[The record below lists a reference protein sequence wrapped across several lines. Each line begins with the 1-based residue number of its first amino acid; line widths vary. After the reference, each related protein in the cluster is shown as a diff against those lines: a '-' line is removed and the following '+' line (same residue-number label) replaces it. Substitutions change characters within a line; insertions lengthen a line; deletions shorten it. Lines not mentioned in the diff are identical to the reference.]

1 MEYKYQLEIDQN
13 ISFEDAVRLLK
24 ERIKNSVHTGPIRS
38 EVEDWDGH
46 IRGELTERGIA
57 VNDLYVHRND
67 YQRYLEQAQYQQ
79 KYPDYY
85 SGNLPEKSLEHFISF
100 KLLDCWEDDVL
111 LDIASE
117 QSPVHDIYSRL
128 SGCVCYSQDIMYR
141 PGIHGS
147 KIGSNVESIP
157 VPDGFFS
164 KALATCSIEH
174 FEGDSD
180 IQFMKEMQRVLKP
193 CGRLVVLPLYVATR
207 SCAITDPR
215 YALAGN
221 VSFDEDAEVYC
232 VENWGNRHGRFY
244 SPATLYERL
253 IRDHVDMRFRIYDL
267 RNPQEIDASIYCKF
281 VLLCE
286 KLPFAP

>member
-13 ISFEDAVRLLK
+13 ISFEDAVSLLK
-24 ERIKNSVHTGPIRS
+24 ERIKNPVHTGPIRS
-38 EVEDWDGH
+38 DVEDWDEYM
-46 IRGELTERGIA
+46 RGELTGRGIA

-79 KYPDYY
+79 RYPDYY
-85 SGNLPEKSLEHFISF
+85 PGNLLEKSLEHFISF

-141 PGIHGS
+141 TGIHGS
-147 KIGSNVESIP
+147 KIGSSVESIP

-180 IQFMKEMQRVLKP
+180 ILFMKEMQRVLKP
-193 CGRLVVLPLYVATR
+193 SGRLVILPLYVATR

-221 VSFDEDAEVYC
+221 VRFDEDAEVYC

-244 SPATLYERL
+244 SPVTLYERL
-253 IRDHVDMRFRIYDL
+253 VKDRVEMRFRIYDL

-281 VLLCE
+281 VLFCE
-286 KLPFAP
+286 KLPSAP